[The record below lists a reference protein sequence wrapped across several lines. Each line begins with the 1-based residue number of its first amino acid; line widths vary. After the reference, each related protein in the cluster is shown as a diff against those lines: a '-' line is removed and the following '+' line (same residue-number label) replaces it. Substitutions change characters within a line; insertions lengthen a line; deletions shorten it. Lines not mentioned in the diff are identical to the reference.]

1 MDCSRVV
8 SVQQGLQREAN
19 AYQKLGEGFGKF
31 GQALT
36 VVTAMSQAAQGKY
49 YDATQTMGEA
59 AFDKALCWV
68 ITVAAC
74 AGWNAGRAIGATIK
88 MMPWPGDSE
97 GRTIE
102 DVVTDKEVE
111 WLLPYL
117 DQPMNVKNME
127 AAFSAFQ
134 RKQAEI
140 RAAQERARQYAGQCS
155 ENHHGDGSDDVAAD
169 EGGARQSTSTDRA
182 MAIFRGNGGDPNQSS
197 WNDGANWTS
206 GQSAAPTY
214 TPSPVQQAQPSS
226 SSGFDWGQA
235 VGAALTGYAI
245 GTAANQRSTP
255 SKPSSTPA
263 PYTPPAS
270 SDDECHNSQLAPGQV
285 CTAN

>member
-19 AYQKLGEGFGKF
+19 AYQRLGKGFGKI
-31 GQALT
+31 GYALT
-36 VVTAMSQAAQGKY
+36 TFTAMTQAAQGKY
-49 YDATQTMGEA
+49 QDAGQTVGEA
-59 AFDKALCWV
+59 LFDKIVCAS

-74 AGWNAGRAIGATIK
+74 AGWSAGRAMGATIK
-88 MMPWPGDSE
+88 MMPWPGDSQ

-111 WLLPYL
+111 WLLPFL
-117 DQPMNVKNME
+117 DQPMNVKNMQ
-127 AAFSAFQ
+127 AAFTAFQ

-197 WNDGANWTS
+197 WNDGANWSS

-214 TPSPVQQAQPSS
+214 TPAPVQQTQPSS
-226 SSGFDWGQA
+226 SSSFDWGQA
-235 VGAALTGYAI
+235 VGAALTGYAL
-245 GTAANQRSTP
+245 GKSMSGGSQG
-255 SKPSSTPA
+255 SSTPQTTA
-263 PYTPPAS
+263 PAS
-270 SDDECHNSQLAPGQV
+270 SPEV
-285 CTAN
+285 CVPELVPNNCP